1 MINRFHKHCTVLVC
15 FVSMLFI
22 GLTSNVHAQNR
33 YFPSYN
39 NWETKT
45 PNTVGM
51 NASKLQEAI
60 DFAIENETNAPRDQE
75 HNHYT
80 LSFGK
85 EPFGDGIGPFKS
97 RGPATGLIIK
107 DGFIV
112 AQWGDPTSVD
122 MTHSVTKTFLSS
134 TVGLAYDQGMIQL
147 EDLVYQDMAP
157 VVPFEPY
164 NMGRNKTEGWGTPHV
179 LSLWETENNQKI
191 TWNHLLRQTS
201 DWEGTLWGKPD
212 WADRPNRETPREWTT
227 RPRNAPGSVYKYND
241 VRVNLL
247 SLAIMNIWR
256 KPLPEVLKNQ
266 MMDKIGAS
274 KTWRWHGYENSWVV
288 LDGVPMQAVSG
299 GGHWGGGMFINAYDQ
314 ARLGYL
320 TLNEGNWDGNQI
332 LSKEWINFALTPTSA
347 RKTYG
352 FMNYFLNTD
361 KELYPSAPE
370 SAFAHLGAGTN
381 IVYVD
386 RENDLVIVARWIDRR
401 QLDGLIK
408 RVLESLE

>member
-1 MINRFHKHCTVLVC
+1 MINRFLKQTTI
-15 FVSMLFI
+15 LFTFI
-22 GLTSNVHAQNR
+22 LSLGSVFPAQAQNR
-33 YFPSYN
+33 YFPAYN

-45 PNTVGM
+45 PDAVGM
-51 NASKLQEAI
+51 SASKLQEAV

-75 HNHYT
+75 QNHYT

-85 EPFGDGIGPFKS
+85 EPYGFGIGPFKT

-107 DGFIV
+107 DGYIV

-134 TVGLAYDQGMIQL
+134 TVGLAWDRGLIKL
-147 EDLVYQDMAP
+147 DDLVYKDMAP
-157 VVPFEPY
+157 VIPYEPY
-164 NMGRNKTEGWGTPHV
+164 NMARNKSEGWGTPHV
-179 LSLWETENNQKI
+179 LSLWDTEHNRKI

-227 RPRNAPGSVYKYND
+227 RPRNEPGSVYKYND

-247 SLAIMNIWR
+247 ALSIMNIWR
-256 KPLPEVLKNQ
+256 KPLPEVLKTEV
-266 MMDKIGAS
+266 MEKIDAS
-274 KTWRWHGYENSWVV
+274 KTWRWHGYENSWII
-288 LDGVPMQAVSG
+288 LDGVVSQAVSG

-332 LSKEWINFALTPTSA
+332 LSKEWMKHATTPTQA

-361 KELYPSAPE
+361 KALYPSAPA

-381 IVYVD
+381 MVYVD
-386 RENDLVIVARWIDRR
+386 RENDLIIVARWINRNA
-401 QLDGLIK
+401 LDGLIG

>member
-1 MINRFHKHCTVLVC
+1 MISFAYKSTFRL
-15 FVSMLFI
+15 SLLIILFI
-22 GLTSNVHAQNR
+22 TSSFVLRAQNR
-33 YFPSYN
+33 YFPAYGD
-39 NWETKT
+39 WEVKT
-45 PNTVGM
+45 PQAVGM
-51 NASKLQEAI
+51 NAGKLQEAI
-60 DFAIENETNAPRDQE
+60 DFAVANETNAPRDQE
-75 HNHYT
+75 HNHYL

-85 EPFGDGIGPFKS
+85 EPFGDGIGPFKE

-107 DGFIV
+107 DGYIV
-112 AQWGDPTSVD
+112 GQWGDPYGVD

-134 TVGLAYDQGMIQL
+134 TVGLAYDQGMI
-147 EDLVYQDMAP
+147 DLNRPVYQDMAP
-157 VVPFEPY
+157 VLPFEPY
-164 NMGRNKTEGWGTPHV
+164 NMGRNKTEGWRTKHM
-179 LSLWETENNQKI
+179 LSLWDTEHNQKI

-201 DWEGTLWGKPD
+201 DWEGILWGKPD
-212 WADRPNRETPREWTT
+212 WADRPNRETPREWTS
-227 RPRNAPGSVYKYND
+227 RARNEPGSVYKYND

-247 SLAIMNIWR
+247 SLAIMNMWR

-266 MMDKIGAS
+266 MMDKIGGS

-320 TLNEGNWDGNQI
+320 TLNEGNWAGNQI
-332 LSKEWINFALTPTSA
+332 LSKEWIKHATTPTEA

-370 SAFAHLGAGTN
+370 TAFAHLGAGTN
-381 IVYVD
+381 MVYVD

-401 QLDGLIK
+401 ELDGLIK
-408 RVLESLE
+408 RVLESID